1 MPTCLL
7 LPPND
12 RQAGAAPALPSH
24 YLRPWAGSSSAHVP
38 ICLRPSVQPGRT
50 TGTTAAAAA
59 TTESNPRVSQ
69 DEQSRPS
76 ITTPPPASPLNLLPQ
91 RRYYS
96 PSAAAIP
103 KANLL
108 LAQQLLLGVHR
119 ATERCRSD
127 GSQASELGETVL
139 MFHVALAQCCCCT
152 LLHCTL
158 LHNAPLFL
166 SSVAQICP
174 MQGGKKK
181 RKEGRKKRFNLSPPL
196 KLNKSASRLLPQAAR
211 WSSAGFSPAVR
222 RLFCAGKLGRSSESS
237 CYSRNGLGFLF
248 FFLLPPHFQFPSS
261 P

>member
-50 TGTTAAAAA
+50 TGTAAAAAA

-119 ATERCRSD
+119 ANERCRSD

-181 RKEGRKKRFNLSPPL
+181 GKKDRKKDSTFLLLS
-196 KLNKSASRLLPQAAR
+196 
-211 WSSAGFSPAVR
+211 SSISQRAGCSHR
-222 RLFCAGKLGRSSESS
+222 RLAGRPLVSRRLYGGCFALVNWAVPLRAHVILGTA
-237 CYSRNGLGFLF
+237 
-248 FFLLPPHFQFPSS
+248 
-261 P
+261 